1 MEADMPASCI
11 SPVAFSFV
19 GSRGPPLSSPFEF
32 QSLCSSLSW
41 LFLVSLLRGGVLL
54 GAKIGLYEAAGRLL
68 SNCIVNHN
76 EDHSSAS
83 KEKLHYHYKVS
94 TLMIVTVGCSCFL

>member
-1 MEADMPASCI
+1 M
-11 SPVAFSFV
+11 
-19 GSRGPPLSSPFEF
+19 
-32 QSLCSSLSW
+32 
-41 LFLVSLLRGGVLL
+41 LL